1 MVRLSLSS
9 DLSAFRDPER
19 GTLGAMHFVVS
30 ESVRE
35 EPFVRRKQG
44 TTIETIERDKK
55 QKKLSPKKVPKKV
68 QKLPDARV
76 DYGTVWNLIDLNETL
91 SKTFVWITIS

>member
-1 MVRLSLSS
+1 MVRLNLSS

-55 QKKLSPKKVPKKV
+55 QKKLSPKKV

>member
-55 QKKLSPKKVPKKV
+55 QKKLSPKKV